1 MLYLIGTGLTAKD
14 ISLKSLEIIQR
25 SKKVYLEIYTS
36 KLKEQLKEL
45 EEIYKVKIH
54 EASRNLLECTN
65 EIINESINDEI
76 SLLIIGTPL
85 LATTHTDL
93 LIRAKEHNV
102 SVNIIHNASII
113 NVMGCYG
120 LYSYSF
126 GRIISIPYF
135 EDNWKPTSF
144 YNNIYNNKINN
155 LHTLCLLD
163 IRVSENEERFMTPN
177 EALNQLMQCEEI
189 ERKGLIELNTEVFV
203 ICRFGTNEEAIYF
216 GSIEEMLCK
225 NFGKPLHSLI
235 IPCKMDVLEREHV
248 NILFNAK
255 K

>member
-54 EASRNLLECTN
+54 EASRDLVECTN

-144 YNNIYNNKINN
+144 YN
-155 LHTLCLLD
+155 
-163 IRVSENEERFMTPN
+163 
-177 EALNQLMQCEEI
+177 
-189 ERKGLIELNTEVFV
+189 
-203 ICRFGTNEEAIYF
+203 
-216 GSIEEMLCK
+216 
-225 NFGKPLHSLI
+225 
-235 IPCKMDVLEREHV
+235 
-248 NILFNAK
+248 
-255 K
+255 